1 MRYITA
7 LILTLIMAACAT
19 SSSWERDSTAR
30 SVGCTPNEVRIVS
43 KDSGSFDR
51 IQSWYADCHGV
62 HYRCVYVPG
71 DRGGCYPVQHP
82 G

>member
-7 LILTLIMAACAT
+7 LILALIMAACAT
-19 SSSWERDSTAR
+19 PSSWERDSTAR

>member
-7 LILTLIMAACAT
+7 LILALIMAACAT

-30 SVGCTPNEVRIVS
+30 SVGCAPNEVRIIS

>member
-30 SVGCTPNEVRIVS
+30 SVGCTPDEVRIVS